1 MEEGS
6 FVSRAAAMLIKGWVT
21 AKGEGYQPP
30 AIAAPYTSSRAL
42 AQQLAQEV
50 SQFERVI
57 RAITSA

>member
-1 MEEGS
+1 
-6 FVSRAAAMLIKGWVT
+6 MLIKGWVT